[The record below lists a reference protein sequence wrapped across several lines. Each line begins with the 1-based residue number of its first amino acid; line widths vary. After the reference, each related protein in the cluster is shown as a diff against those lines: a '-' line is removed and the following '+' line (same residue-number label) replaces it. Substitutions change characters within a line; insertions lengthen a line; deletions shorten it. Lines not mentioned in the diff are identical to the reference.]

1 MRRFLQLLVVALP
14 FVWGAQGAMAQ
25 HHGGHNHHKGGQQT
39 TTAYTVGKDVN
50 QYGLE
55 VSTVPLKAEAQDGF
69 LVLYNKAADYRI
81 WFDVRVQTDG
91 AMFWGEPEGADPI
104 GDGVSIRRARLA
116 IKGQLRRDWYGE
128 LDMDLANGVLE
139 LKDAYM
145 RYDGLRNF
153 EFQVGNFKENFS
165 MQRNTT
171 SRYLQF
177 IERPMATAFAPSRHI
192 GVQAKFNIPVI
203 WAAAG
208 LFFQPVED
216 AEVRA
221 NVEDNNKDFG
231 RGPGHSLTGKVVVRP
246 LYKMKDASLHI
257 GLAASYRTPKADMS
271 PSKWG
276 AVRIS
281 SRNATNINR
290 KKYLDTGN
298 ISDVNFEMMM
308 TAELAG
314 HWKGLRWEAAYL
326 ADNVHINGKAKGAST
341 KHFYGIY
348 AQAGY
353 LLFGGRQHYDAG
365 GAKYTR
371 ITPGRSW
378 GDVELC
384 ARFDRLDLDS
394 QGVYGGA
401 ANAWTAGLN
410 YYVNPN
416 IKMML
421 NYQYVKNNKYA
432 NGNGKL
438 IVGHDAAGAPT
449 TDPAAVDAAKGS
461 VGVGYNMLTCRF
473 EVNF

>member
-1 MRRFLQLLVVALP
+1 
-14 FVWGAQGAMAQ
+14 
-25 HHGGHNHHKGGQQT
+25 
-39 TTAYTVGKDVN
+39 
-50 QYGLE
+50 
-55 VSTVPLKAEAQDGF
+55 
-69 LVLYNKAADYRI
+69 
-81 WFDVRVQTDG
+81 
-91 AMFWGEPEGADPI
+91 
-104 GDGVSIRRARLA
+104 
-116 IKGQLRRDWYGE
+116 
-128 LDMDLANGVLE
+128 
-139 LKDAYM
+139 
-145 RYDGLRNF
+145 
-153 EFQVGNFKENFS
+153 
-165 MQRNTT
+165 
-171 SRYLQF
+171 
-177 IERPMATAFAPSRHI
+177 MATAFSPSRHI
-192 GVQAKFNIPVI
+192 GIQANYTIPVV
-203 WAAAG
+203 WATAG
-208 LFFQPVED
+208 VFFQPVED

-221 NVEDNNKDFG
+221 NVEDNNKDYG
-231 RGPGHSLTGKVVVRP
+231 RGPGHTFTGKVVVRP
-246 LYKMKDASLHI
+246 LYKMEDASLHI
-257 GLAASYRTPKADMS
+257 GFAASYRTPKADMS

-298 ISDVNFEMMM
+298 IADVNHEVMM

-326 ADNVHINGKAKGAST
+326 ADNIHIHNGTT

-353 LLFGGRQHYDAG
+353 LLFGGRQNYDAG

-371 ITPGRSW
+371 ITPGRDW
-378 GDVELC
+378 GDMELC

-394 QGVYGGA
+394 QGIYGGA

-421 NYQYVKNNKYA
+421 NYQYVTNNKYA

-438 IVGHDAAGAPT
+438 IVGHNAAGEPT
-449 TDPAAVDAAKGS
+449 TNPDDVDSSMGS
-461 VGVGYNMLTCRF
+461 VGVGYNMLSCRF

>member
-1 MRRFLQLLVVALP
+1 MLAAMPLVVALAP
-14 FVWGAQGAMAQ
+14 HTAMAQ
-25 HHGGHNHHKGGQQT
+25 RGHHHRGDHHRDGQTMLT
-39 TTAYTVGKDVN
+39 TGTDVN

-55 VSTVPLKAEAQDGF
+55 VTTSPLKAESQDGF
-69 LVLYNKAADYRI
+69 LVFHNKAADYRV

-91 AMFWGEPEGADPI
+91 AMFWGEPEGFDAI

-116 IKGQLRRDWYGE
+116 IKGQLRKDWYGE
-128 LDMDLANGVLE
+128 LDMDLSNGVLE

-145 RYDGLRNF
+145 RYDGLKNF
-153 EFQVGNFKENFS
+153 DIQVGNFKENFS

-192 GVQAKFNIPVI
+192 GLQVKYNIPVV

-208 LFFQPVED
+208 IFFQPVED

-231 RGPGHSLTGKVVVRP
+231 RGPGHSFTGKVVLRP
-246 LYKMKDASLHI
+246 LYQLDDASLHI
-257 GLAASYRTPKADMS
+257 GFAASYRTPKADMS

-326 ADNVHINGKAKGAST
+326 ADNVHINSSAEDSRT

-348 AQAGY
+348 AQAGM
-353 LLFGGRQHYDAG
+353 LLFGGRQHYDAS

-401 ANAWTAGLN
+401 ANAWTAGVN

-421 NYQYVKNNKYA
+421 NYQYVTNNKFA

-438 IVGHDAAGAPT
+438 IVGHDAEGQPT
-449 TDPAAVDAAKGS
+449 TNPEAVDAAKGA
-461 VGVGYNMLTCRF
+461 VGVAYSMLSCRF

>member
-1 MRRFLQLLVVALP
+1 MVVVAPLL
-14 FVWGAQGAMAQ
+14 WLSEGTSAQ
-25 HHGGHNHHKGGQQT
+25 HRDRHHHRERHHSMV
-39 TTAYTVGKDVN
+39 TVGKDVN

-55 VSTVPLKAEAQDGF
+55 VSTVPLNAEAQDGF

-91 AMFWGEPEGADPI
+91 AIFWGEPEGADPI

-128 LDMDLANGVLE
+128 LDMDLANGVVE

-145 RYDGLRNF
+145 RYDGLENF
-153 EFQVGNFKENFS
+153 AFQVGNFKENFS
-165 MQRNTT
+165 IQRNTT

-192 GVQAKFNIPVI
+192 GLQVNYSIPVV
-203 WAAAG
+203 WATAG
-208 LFFQPVED
+208 LFFQPVEG
-216 AEVRA
+216 AETRA
-221 NVEDNNKDFG
+221 DVEDNNKDYG
-231 RGPGHSLTGKVVVRP
+231 RGPGHSLTGKVVLRP
-246 LYKMKDASLHI
+246 LYKMDDGSLHI
-257 GLAASYRTPKADMS
+257 GFAASYRTPKSDVS

-276 AVRIS
+276 SVRIS
-281 SRNATNINR
+281 SRNATSINR

-298 ISDVNFEMMM
+298 IGDVNFEMMM
-308 TAELAG
+308 SAELAG
-314 HWKGLRWEAAYL
+314 HWRGLRWEAAYL
-326 ADNVHINGKAKGAST
+326 ADNVHIDSGADGATT

-348 AQAGY
+348 AQAGV
-353 LLFGGRQHYDAG
+353 LLFGGRQNYDAG

-378 GDVELC
+378 GDIELC
-384 ARFDRLDLDS
+384 GRFDRLDLDS

-401 ANAWTAGLN
+401 ANAWTAGIN

-421 NYQYVKNNKYA
+421 NYQYVTNNKYA

-438 IVGHDAAGAPT
+438 VVGYDSAGEPT
-449 TDPAAVDAAKGS
+449 TDSDAIDPAKGFS
-461 VGVGYNMLTCRF
+461 GVGYNMLSCRF